1 MNGRKGKLDH
11 ALRLINRAMAWIA
24 AALIIFM
31 MLAIS
36 YSVIVRYVWD
46 QPVAWVVE
54 ISSYLMLYIT
64 FLGSA
69 WLLQQD
75 GHVEIDLFVGSLP
88 PRAKAAF
95 KGITSFGGAIVGLIL
110 TWKGTAVTIDYFQR
124 KVVVIGI
131 LDTPQFLLMAII
143 PVGGAL
149 IFLGFL
155 LKIWNCW
162 EVVFEKNPHTGEEK
176 GLN

>member
-1 MNGRKGKLDH
+1 VNGQKEKLEH
-11 ALRLINRAMAWIA
+11 VLRLINRAMAWIA

-75 GHVEIDLFVGSLP
+75 GHVEVDLFVGSLP
-88 PRAKAAF
+88 PRAKAVF

-110 TWKGTAVTIDYFQR
+110 AWKGTAVTIDYFQR
-124 KVVVIGI
+124 KVIVIGI

-143 PVGGAL
+143 PLGGAL
-149 IFLGFL
+149 LFVGFL
-155 LKIWNCW
+155 LKIWNSW
-162 EVVFEKNPHTGEEK
+162 QVVFERDRNTGEEK
-176 GLN
+176 G